1 MHSGHPSMR
10 ILLIED
16 EPKIASFVIEGL
28 QAAGMHVDP
37 IDNGLEGL
45 QSVLLAQHHLV
56 VLDIML
62 PGMDGYELLR
72 QARTSGITTP
82 IIVLSAKA
90 DLPDRLLGFDMGA
103 NDYLAKPFFIE
114 ELIARIRA
122 LLGRQPGRN
131 DNVVSV
137 AGVTLNRVTRQVQWM
152 DQSTGL
158 SQREFM
164 LLDYLM
170 RSPGYI
176 FSRKQILQ
184 HVWNFSFD
192 PNTNVVDVCVQR
204 IRKKLVTDKSKTQV
218 FPIEAIR
225 GVGYRISTQG
235 GA

>member
-1 MHSGHPSMR
+1 MR

-16 EPKIASFVIEGL
+16 EPKIASFVTEGL
-28 QAAGMHVDP
+28 RASGMKIDH
-37 IDNGLEGL
+37 IDNGLDGL
-45 QSVLLAQHHLV
+45 QGVLQAQHDLV

-62 PGMDGYELLR
+62 PGLDGFEILR
-72 QARTSGITTP
+72 QVRATGIATP

-122 LLGRQPGRN
+122 LLGRHPGRN
-131 DNVVSV
+131 EDVVTV
-137 AGVTLNRVTRQVQWM
+137 AGVTLNRVTRKVQWL
-152 DQSTGL
+152 DQTTAL

-192 PNTNVVDVCVQR
+192 PQTNVVDVCVQR
-204 IRKKLVTDKSKTQV
+204 IRKKLVTDKNNTTV
-218 FPIEAIR
+218 FPLQAIR
-225 GVGYRISTQG
+225 GVGYRISTDEG